1 MQLYLISGIAGL
13 LACIGAFFYG
23 QHTGVQKERAAQLVD
38 VRGQFQ
44 GFVTAAG
51 AAAAAGTAAGLKDF
65 QAQAGVLQSLAADL
79 QTTNGIMN
87 NAASRLASSLRNG
100 GCFLTGEQRRL
111 LECVRRPR
119 DSACTAPNL

>member
-1 MQLYLISGIAGL
+1 MQLYLIGGIAGL
-13 LACIGAFFYG
+13 LGIIGAYFYG
-23 QHTGVQKERAAQLVD
+23 HSVGYDAHKAERLDTVEE
-38 VRGQFQ
+38 QFQ

-51 AAAAAGTAAGLKDF
+51 AAAAAGTAAGLADF
-65 QAQAGVLQSLAADL
+65 KAQAGVLQSLAADL